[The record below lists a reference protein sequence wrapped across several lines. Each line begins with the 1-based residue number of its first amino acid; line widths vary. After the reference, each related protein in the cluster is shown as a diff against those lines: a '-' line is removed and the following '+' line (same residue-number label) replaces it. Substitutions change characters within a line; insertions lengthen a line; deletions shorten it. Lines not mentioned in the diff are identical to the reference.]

1 MAIKFKHE
9 TTLLE
14 KKLMEKVKKL
24 SKNGKDQ
31 QNWNL
36 FLSLYDQSLCS
47 GGETG
52 Y

>member
-14 KKLMEKVKKL
+14 KKLIDKVKKL
-24 SKNGKDQ
+24 SKNSKDQ

-36 FLSLYDQSLCS
+36 FLSLYGGSLFS